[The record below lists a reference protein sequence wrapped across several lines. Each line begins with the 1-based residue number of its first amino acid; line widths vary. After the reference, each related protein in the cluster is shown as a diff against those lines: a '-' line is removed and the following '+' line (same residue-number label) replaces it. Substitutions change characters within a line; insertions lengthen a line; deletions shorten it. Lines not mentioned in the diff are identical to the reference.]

1 MVKGGVLWQGTA
13 YPCRFM
19 KCIQPPAALGFP
31 TARQAARRS
40 ADLVRRAQSSQ
51 AVCPARVTCLAIVR
65 AAHGLHPCESTQ
77 TSPLPPSALPLSCRS
92 AGSYCLDTEETGE
105 PRGMTAGWWHVAHG
119 SIGARQA
126 ALGFGTLPTD
136 YPFFLPHFTPHSAM
150 LRGPARLL
158 GAALSSGRSHARSVA
173 GPSPRRLSDRSGV
186 RRQAAIVNGQATHA
200 NESLSPAALLSSSQQ
215 SMQRL
220 EDEQSGVTVTVYPT
234 TVSLRCPRLGLS
246 DEYHFDHVWLRDV
259 CMEGNSVEKDTRQ
272 KLFHTSDINI
282 PSADSSTGLLNE

>member
-1 MVKGGVLWQGTA
+1 M
-13 YPCRFM
+13 
-19 KCIQPPAALGFP
+19 
-31 TARQAARRS
+31 
-40 ADLVRRAQSSQ
+40 AQ
-51 AVCPARVTCLAIVR
+51 
-65 AAHGLHPCESTQ
+65 
-77 TSPLPPSALPLSCRS
+77 
-92 AGSYCLDTEETGE
+92 
-105 PRGMTAGWWHVAHG
+105 G
-119 SIGARQA
+119 SICSRQA

-136 YPFFLPHFTPHSAM
+136 YPFFLPHCTPHSAM

-158 GAALSSGRSHARSVA
+158 GAALSNSRSHAARSIA

-220 EDEQSGVTVTVYPT
+220 VDEHSGVTVTVYPT
-234 TVSLRCPRLGLS
+234 TVSLRCPRLGLC

-282 PSADSSTGLLNE
+282 PSADSSAGLLNE